1 MGLTGCCHTVSIP
14 EIRLGMTYL
23 SARVKTSRRTS
34 LPQAV
39 LLPPIV
45 WAGESASSSPST
57 SIKMIGA
64 GGSGGLLRAMVGR
77 LSSCG
82 TAGAGSSGG
91 TSDAVP
97 VAGVVVGA
105 RCGEVVNGTAGGVM
119 RVVGR
124 ERRGSISVERA
135 CSVLTARLDRALTSG
150 GDRRVSRWFRR
161 VGIL

>member
-1 MGLTGCCHTVSIP
+1 M
-14 EIRLGMTYL
+14 
-23 SARVKTSRRTS
+23 
-34 LPQAV
+34 
-39 LLPPIV
+39 
-45 WAGESASSSPST
+45 
-57 SIKMIGA
+57 
-64 GGSGGLLRAMVGR
+64 GGLLSRAMVGR

-82 TAGAGSSGG
+82 TAGAGSTGG
-91 TSDAVP
+91 TDGAVP
-97 VAGVVVGA
+97 AADVVDGA